1 MRSWNVL
8 RLRTAQGVSL
18 KLCYAGQYE
27 ISASDRSSHVVFWED
42 RERYND
48 CTKVAQFMVHMD
60 QQGVFLQVTGLILGH
75 YFTDQFSAD
84 MGKYQILVVLC
95 DDFWP

>member
-1 MRSWNVL
+1 MLASTKFQP
-8 RLRTAQGVSL
+8 RTEVPML
-18 KLCYAGQYE
+18 FFL
-27 ISASDRSSHVVFWED
+27 ED